1 MMHKE
6 FEEFAKVFVVDMIDL
21 LKVKGGDYSN
31 EVDRLSN
38 FKEQAKLLG
47 VPARVIWAVYCH
59 KHIDAVDRWV
69 REGKLTSETIRS
81 RFLDLANYALL
92 GAALAEDLKDEGSVS
107 RPEGFGCTTISETKD
122 HCFDPD
128 CWCDRCDII
137 VEEDEG
143 AERG

>member
-1 MMHKE
+1 MKHGD
-6 FEEFAKVFVVDMIDL
+6 FESFASKFVKGMENL
-21 LKVKGGDYSN
+21 LVAKGGDYSTDT
-31 EVDRLSN
+31 DRLSN

-92 GAALAEDLKDEGSVS
+92 GAALAEDFNSEDTVS
-107 RPEGFGCTTISETKD
+107 RPEGFGCTTISEAALAAAAANIKTIDGK
-122 HCFDPD
+122 P
-128 CWCDRCDII
+128 
-137 VEEDEG
+137 V
-143 AERG
+143 